1 MICAKVFVLPKR
13 DVMDP
18 QGLAIKN
25 ALETLGFHG
34 IGRVNQGKYFVIEF
48 DSRSKKQVR
57 HDLERICRDVLSNPV
72 IEDFSYEIS

>member
-1 MICAKVFVLPKR
+1 MIRAKVFVLPKR

-18 QGLAIKN
+18 QGLAIKH
-25 ALETLGFHG
+25 ALETLGFRM

-48 DSRSKKQVR
+48 DSKNKKQVEQ
-57 HDLERICRDVLSNPV
+57 HLAQICRDVLSNPV